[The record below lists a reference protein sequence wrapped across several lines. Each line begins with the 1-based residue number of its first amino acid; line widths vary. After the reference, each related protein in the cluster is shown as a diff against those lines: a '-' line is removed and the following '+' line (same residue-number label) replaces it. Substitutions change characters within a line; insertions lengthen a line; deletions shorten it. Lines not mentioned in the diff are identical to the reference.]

1 MNKRLSLTR
10 YNLYLL
16 FLLRMAKKFKSVLKQ
31 NKVSSE
37 NNVNNIYRADPTQ
50 SYYPGQALK
59 MDDATGLVKPVS
71 AVGDKVFGIC
81 ETEMDATTLDPKFE
95 VVVRQPRQY
104 DTYKIVSDFKLTQAH
119 VGDAFGIIP
128 ESGATGGY
136 VVSASGTSKQFVL
149 VTILSDNLGEFEFNK
164 A

>member
-1 MNKRLSLTR
+1 M
-10 YNLYLL
+10 
-16 FLLRMAKKFKSVLKQ
+16 KQ
-31 NKVSSE
+31 NKISSE